1 MAESSCPG
9 CRERDTRIAALE
21 REVADLRAVVRDLQA
36 RLGQNATNSSL
47 PPSANPPAAP
57 KPVIKAPTGRKPGG
71 QPGHSPCQRVR
82 LPAER
87 VHQVVRY
94 VPTAC
99 RCCQAPLPDEPGPED
114 PEPSWHQVAEL
125 PEITALITEHQGH
138 TRACPCCGALNHAP
152 IPADIRAHTLGPRLA
167 AVMAYLSGAR
177 HDSKRGVEEVVE
189 TVFGVPLALGTVAAV
204 EQEASA
210 ALAAAHAEAAAA
222 VRQAPAKNTD
232 ETGWKEAGR
241 LCWLWTAVTAGVAL
255 FVIHGRRGATG
266 LAALLGEVIT
276 GIVTSDRWSA
286 YQRLDVYRRQLC
298 WAHLVRDFQ
307 ALVDRGG
314 PGKTI
319 GQELLCLAEDVF
331 SWWYRVRDGTLQR
344 SSLRTYIDSQR
355 PWLRD
360 LLQRGTGC
368 RCAKTATF
376 CANLLELE
384 PALWTFVRADGV
396 EPTNNA
402 AERALRP
409 AVLWRRRSFGC
420 HSAAGCRFVERMLT
434 AVQTLRLQQ
443 RGVIDYLVQAFTAH
457 RQGLAAP
464 KLLPTG

>member
-1 MAESSCPG
+1 M
-9 CRERDTRIAALE
+9 
-21 REVADLRAVVRDLQA
+21 
-36 RLGQNATNSSL
+36 
-47 PPSANPPAAP
+47 
-57 KPVIKAPTGRKPGG
+57 
-71 QPGHSPCQRVR
+71 
-82 LPAER
+82 
-87 VHQVVRY
+87 
-94 VPTAC
+94 
-99 RCCQAPLPDEPGPED
+99 
-114 PEPSWHQVAEL
+114 
-125 PEITALITEHQGH
+125 
-138 TRACPCCGALNHAP
+138 
-152 IPADIRAHTLGPRLA
+152 
-167 AVMAYLSGAR
+167 
-177 HDSKRGVEEVVE
+177 
-189 TVFGVPLALGTVAAV
+189 
-204 EQEASA
+204 
-210 ALAAAHAEAAAA
+210 
-222 VRQAPAKNTD
+222 
-232 ETGWKEAGR
+232 
-241 LCWLWTAVTAGVAL
+241 
-255 FVIHGRRGATG
+255 
-266 LAALLGEVIT
+266 
-276 GIVTSDRWSA
+276 
-286 YQRLDVYRRQLC
+286 
-298 WAHLVRDFQ
+298 
-307 ALVDRGG
+307 
-314 PGKTI
+314 
-319 GQELLCLAEDVF
+319 
-331 SWWYRVRDGTLQR
+331 QR